1 MGRLVESVL
10 VTGAG
15 GFMGSHLV
23 ERLLDDDVEVT
34 AIVRRTSSQV
44 PQPAVENLASRVGQ
58 NGLTLAA
65 VDLAGPAATD
75 FLSRQDAR
83 IWIHLAADAYV
94 PASLAQPSAVIRNN
108 VGSTVNL
115 LDAAAQRR
123 PELVIVA
130 SSSEV
135 YGHNDDP
142 LDEDSPLRPTTPYA
156 ASKVATD
163 HIAMSYFRSF
173 AIPVVVVRPFNCYGP
188 RHLYDVIP
196 LFIARA
202 LRNQPLIVNGDG
214 EQTRDYTYVSDTVEA
229 LMRICADIEPGRV
242 FNIGSGRDTSVIDLA
257 RMIKSYAGSDSPIQH
272 GPARLGEVRRMCCSA
287 ESLTAATGWRARVPL
302 EEGLQRTIDH
312 ARLHLQ

>member
-1 MGRLVESVL
+1 MESVL

-23 ERLLDDDVEVT
+23 ERLLDDEVQVT
-34 AIVRRTSSQV
+34 AIVRRTSTQS
-44 PQPAVENLASRVGQ
+44 PQPAAENLAGRVGQ
-58 NGLTLAA
+58 KGLTVAA

-75 FLSRQDAR
+75 FLSQQDAR

-94 PASLAQPSAVIRNN
+94 PASFTEPSAVIRNN
-108 VGSTVNL
+108 VVSTVSV
-115 LDAAAQRR
+115 LDAAVRR
-123 PELVIVA
+123 QPELVIVA

-142 LDEDSPLRPTTPYA
+142 IGEDGPLRPTTPYA

-173 AIPVVVVRPFNCYGP
+173 GAPVVVVRPFNCYGP
-188 RHLYDVIP
+188 RHRYDVIP

-202 LRNQPLIVNGDG
+202 LRNQPLTVNGDG
-214 EQTRDYTYVSDTVEA
+214 EQTRDYTYVSDTVDA
-229 LMRICADIEPGRV
+229 LMRICTGIEPGRV
-242 FNIGSGRDTSVIDLA
+242 FNIGSGRDTSVIDLG
-257 RMIKSYAGSDSPIQH
+257 RMIKSYAGSDSPIEH

-287 ESLTAATGWRARVPL
+287 ESLTAATGWRAQVPL
-302 EEGLQRTIDH
+302 EEGLQRTIEH